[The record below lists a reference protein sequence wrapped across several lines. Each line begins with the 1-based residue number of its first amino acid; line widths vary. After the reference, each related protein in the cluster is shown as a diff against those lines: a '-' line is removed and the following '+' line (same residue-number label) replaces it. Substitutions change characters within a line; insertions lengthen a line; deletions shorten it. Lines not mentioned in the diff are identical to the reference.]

1 MKKDAEVHA
10 DEDRKAK
17 ELVDAKNQAE
27 AMIHATEKS
36 IKDLGDKADKSEVDK
51 VNDAVSKLKETLKTD
66 EVEKIKED
74 TMKLTEAAGKIAEQV
89 YKEQAANAEP
99 SASNEAPSND
109 EDPKKD
115 NVVDADFTEV
125 KEEKEENKKANQ

>member
-1 MKKDAEVHA
+1 MVHA
-10 DEDRKAK
+10 S
-17 ELVDAKNQAE
+17 
-27 AMIHATEKS
+27 EKS
-36 IKDLGDKADKSEVDK
+36 IKDLGEKADKSEVEK
-51 VNDAVSKLKETLKTD
+51 VNDAVNKLKETLKTD

-89 YKEQAANAEP
+89 YKEQAANTEQTASSEA
-99 SASNEAPSND
+99 SSNEVDSS
-109 EDPKKD
+109 KD

>member
-1 MKKDAEVHA
+1 MQKDAEVHA

-36 IKDLGDKADKSEVDK
+36 IKDLGDKADKSEVEK

-89 YKEQAANAEP
+89 YKEQAANAESP
-99 SASNEAPSND
+99 ASSEAPSND